1 MSEVISVSGKF
12 HLLREQSV
20 AALRPHARPLVLACM
35 LAASLL
41 VWTAPAAS
49 ESRCMLVQ
57 HAVVSAQTLVA
68 LAMVLTTLAWYFHK
82 PVLQHARAL
91 RERML
96 RQP

>member
-1 MSEVISVSGKF
+1 MTPFDSGLSRL
-12 HLLREQSV
+12 HLHRER
-20 AALRPHARPLVLACM
+20 AIEALRPHARPLVLACM

-49 ESRCMLVQ
+49 QSRCMLVQ

-82 PVLQHARAL
+82 PALRHARAL